1 MANRILL
8 RDQEKGFCR
17 KFSNVSDRRHL
28 VYLRPFPA
36 IRHNV
41 TALKKDTIYMYALRV
56 VTNQANC
63 LFGAFD
69 CIKVVFWKYN
79 R

>member
-8 RDQEKGFCR
+8 RGQEKGFR
-17 KFSNVSDRRHL
+17 KKFSKFSDRRHL

-36 IRHNV
+36 TRHKV

-69 CIKVVFWKYN
+69 
-79 R
+79 

>member
-8 RDQEKGFCR
+8 RGQEKGFRR
-17 KFSNVSDRRHL
+17 KFSDRRHL

-36 IRHNV
+36 TRHKV

-69 CIKVVFWKYN
+69 
-79 R
+79 

>member
-8 RDQEKGFCR
+8 RGQEKGFRR
-17 KFSNVSDRRHL
+17 KFSKFSDRRHL

-36 IRHNV
+36 TRHKV

-69 CIKVVFWKYN
+69 WSA
-79 R
+79 

>member
-8 RDQEKGFCR
+8 RGQEKGFRR
-17 KFSNVSDRRHL
+17 KFSKFSDRRHL

-36 IRHNV
+36 TRHKV
-41 TALKKDTIYMYALRV
+41 TALKKDIIYMYASRV

-63 LFGAFD
+63 LFDAFD
-69 CIKVVFWKYN
+69 
-79 R
+79 